1 MYLIELSVTI
11 FTCYLPI
18 SGNLMS
24 LSSLKFTLLVDNNAP
39 DELEKEHGFS
49 VWIEVEGRR
58 ILFDT
63 GQLGALQV
71 NAKRLGINLEDAEM
85 LVLSHGH
92 YDHTGT
98 IPEFL
103 AVNPNAQIYMA
114 DNAKID
120 RWSNKPGTEPRSIGI
135 PERSR
140 QALLALPAERITEI
154 TSPYYLMPG
163 VGLTGPVPR
172 ISAFEDTGGPFYLDN
187 ESKADDLIED
197 DQSMWFETD
206 EGLIILLGCCHSG
219 LVNTINYIRSI
230 SGKDKVR
237 GIIGGMHLVNADDK
251 RLNYTFDAFK
261 SWQPEFLVPC
271 HCTGEGPTINMV
283 NVIGEEIVKPGQAG
297 MVIQG

>member
-1 MYLIELSVTI
+1 
-11 FTCYLPI
+11 
-18 SGNLMS
+18 MS
-24 LSSLKFTLLVDNNAP
+24 LPPLKFTLLVDNNAP

-49 VWIEVEGRR
+49 VWVEVGDRR

-63 GQLGALQV
+63 GQLGALQT
-71 NAKRLGINLEDAEM
+71 NAKRLGINLAEAEM

-98 IPEFL
+98 IPEVL
-103 AVNPNAQIYMA
+103 AVNSQAKIYMIG
-114 DNAKID
+114 NAKID

-140 QALLALPAERITEI
+140 QALLALPPERICEI
-154 TSPYYLMPG
+154 NSAYYLMPG

-172 ISAFEDTGGPFYLDN
+172 ESPFEDTGGPFYLDN

-206 EGLIILLGCCHSG
+206 DGLIILLGCCHSG
-219 LVNTINYIRSI
+219 LVNTINHIRKI
-230 SGKDKVR
+230 SGKDKIR

-251 RLNYTFDAFK
+251 RLNYTFDAFRN
-261 SWQPEFLVPC
+261 WEPEFLVPC
-271 HCTGEGPTINMV
+271 HCTGESAMASMLDE
-283 NVIGEEIVKPGQAG
+283 IGNKIVRLGQAG
-297 MVIQG
+297 MVING